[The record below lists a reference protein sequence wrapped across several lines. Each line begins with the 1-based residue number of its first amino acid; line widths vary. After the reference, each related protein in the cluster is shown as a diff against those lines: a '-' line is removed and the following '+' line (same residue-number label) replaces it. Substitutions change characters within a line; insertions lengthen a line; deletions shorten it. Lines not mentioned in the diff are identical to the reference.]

1 MSTAL
6 LTESKHKKSSKYLTS
21 EIDTSPEYYL
31 IVIHLESKK
40 KFKKIQKISTDT
52 TKYLL
57 NDHDKINYKKY
68 NNLLFEIT
76 NLNKP
81 LFNHTIQVDLSQNYI
96 IHKDKTVYL
105 EVTNKN
111 GYLTLYYN
119 LESDIL

>member
-21 EIDTSPEYYL
+21 EIDPSPEYYL

-68 NNLLFEIT
+68 NNTLLSFHFYFWPFQNHYKSHYLLF
-76 NLNKP
+76 
-81 LFNHTIQVDLSQNYI
+81 
-96 IHKDKTVYL
+96 
-105 EVTNKN
+105 
-111 GYLTLYYN
+111 
-119 LESDIL
+119 